1 MKLTCYNQAYLFLT
15 EIIISIIPIFIKKQK
30 MAIILSKKDLYTS
43 NIIGV
48 KIENQKR
55 SYNQTIGDAPRIIDI
70 RRTRYLKICWMCG
83 SPYESNR
90 VNSFACSTRCS
101 QNIWHHRQMGINPP
115 ARMDQ
120 LTKEKHVKEAKER
133 YGYL

>member
-1 MKLTCYNQAYLFLT
+1 LDFA
-15 EIIISIIPIFIKKQK
+15 EITISIIPNFIENQK
-30 MAIILSKKDLYTS
+30 MAIILSNKDLYTS

-48 KIENQKR
+48 KVEKVNR
-55 SYNQTIGDAPRIIDI
+55 SYNQTIGDIPKVKEI

-83 SPYESNR
+83 SPYESYR
-90 VNSFACSTRCS
+90 VNSFACCSRCS

-120 LTKEKHVKEAKER
+120 LTKEKNVKEIKER
-133 YGYL
+133 FGYL

>member
-1 MKLTCYNQAYLFLT
+1 
-15 EIIISIIPIFIKKQK
+15 
-30 MAIILSKKDLYTS
+30 MAIILSNKDLYTS

-48 KIENQKR
+48 KVEKQKR
-55 SYNQTIGDAPRIIDI
+55 SYNQTIGETPRIIDI

-120 LTKEKHVKEAKER
+120 LTKEKNVKEVKER
-133 YGYL
+133 FGYL